1 MGIAIVLVV
10 VVALILLLVF
20 VPFFRSIIS
29 ILIRLA
35 IFFGAVFFAVAGG
48 AMLMNNETIFERPG
62 WKTRAARFLTVDWA
76 NTSEKGLGE
85 APCTADG
92 SAAKPRAESGAAKA
106 RQKKQAAAQ
115 PAASPTATPAAGE
128 AEEENVYD
136 ELVTRN
142 YICEGDQPT
151 AIPRDKL
158 FQMAQD
164 SVNELQGWKTVGAEP
179 RMGLLNCT
187 FTSRVFGFEDDI
199 KIVVTPKSDIAICSQ
214 SKVGQPGS
222 TSLMRFFPGDF
233 GANMGHIKQFY
244 AAIKPKAD
252 LYCKQLEEKQEKQK
266 PKQR

>member
-10 VVALILLLVF
+10 VAVILLLIF

-29 ILIRLA
+29 VLIRLA
-35 IFFGAVFFAVAGG
+35 IFLAAVFIAVAGG

-62 WKTRAARFLTVDWA
+62 WKVRAARFLTVDWA
-76 NTSEKGLGE
+76 NTSEKGLGD
-85 APCTADG
+85 APCSASG
-92 SAAKPRAESGAAKA
+92 SEEKPAEKAPARARS
-106 RQKKQAAAQ
+106 KKETAAAQ
-115 PAASPTATPAAGE
+115 PSPAATATPAPGE
-128 AEEENVYD
+128 AEEENSYD

-158 FQMAQD
+158 FQMAED
-164 SVNELQGWKTVGAEP
+164 SVAELQNWKTVGTEP

-187 FTSRVFGFEDDI
+187 FTSRVFGFQDDI
-199 KIVVTPKSDIAICSQ
+199 KIVVTPKSDVVLCSQ
-214 SKVGQPGS
+214 SKVGEPGS

-244 AAIKPKAD
+244 AVLKPKAD
-252 LYCKQLEEKQEKQK
+252 LFCKQLQEKQEKEK